1 MSFRTRL
8 SLILGCLV
16 LLLVSTTSLAIY
28 QTVRVNLDK
37 QVDNFLID
45 RVNTVAQRLSGARE
59 LQSLGRR
66 ERFRFPLSEALL
78 DARFDVESQVID
90 QRGEIILAIG
100 ESAIPVTS
108 SDIAIANGA
117 EAQMRSI
124 TLGQNDFRLYVVPL
138 RGGGAIQIARNVDES
153 TTILYRIRNGLVTL
167 SAALVALAAGA
178 GWWIAR
184 AITKPLQTLSVTAN
198 DVATTG
204 LLEVSVPERGA
215 TELRSLAISF
225 NAMLT
230 KIRSSVTRERQFIQD
245 ASHELRTPLTSLR
258 ANSEL
263 LERPELTND
272 ERGAILRDMRAEVDA
287 LTAISSE
294 LSTLATDQRYSE
306 AAISI
311 NLSDA
316 TEVVVE
322 RMRRRSKRNINFAS
336 LPADS
341 HANNIIQV
349 RHAQFERALTN
360 IIDNALKFSPDD
372 TSVEVQVGHR
382 SVTVIDHGP
391 GITEKDRPNIFTRF
405 FRADATRSMP
415 GSGLG
420 LAIVQQ
426 FAADHNGSVEVVDT
440 PGGGATFHLRL

>member
-16 LLLVSTTSLAIY
+16 LVLVSTTSLTIY
-28 QTVRVNLDK
+28 QTVRVTFDR

-45 RVNTVAQRLSGARE
+45 RVNTVAQRLSGSRE

-66 ERFRFPLSEALL
+66 ERSRFPLSEALL

-90 QRGEIILAIG
+90 QKGEILLAIG
-100 ESAIPVTS
+100 ESTIPVTS

-124 TLGQNDFRLYVVPL
+124 TLGQEDFRLYVVPL
-138 RGGGAIQIARNVDES
+138 RGGGAIQIARNVDEN
-153 TTILYRIRNGLVTL
+153 TTVLYRIRNGLVTL

-184 AITKPLQTLSVTAN
+184 VITKPLQTLSVTAN

-272 ERGAILRDMRAEVDA
+272 ERSAILRDMQAEVDA

-306 AAISI
+306 AAASI
-311 NLSDA
+311 KLSDA

-322 RMRRRSKRNINFAS
+322 RLRRRSKRNIDFAS
-336 LPADS
+336 LPADN

>member
-37 QVDNFLID
+37 QVDSFLID

-124 TLGQNDFRLYVVPL
+124 TLGQNDFRLYVVQL
-138 RGGGAIQIARNVDES
+138 RGGGAIQIARNVDEN

-272 ERGAILRDMRAEVDA
+272 ERGAILKDMRAEVDA

-322 RMRRRSKRNINFAS
+322 RMRRRSIGNINFAS
-336 LPADS
+336 SPADN
-341 HANNIIQV
+341 HADNIIQV

-372 TSVEVQVGHR
+372 TSIEVQVGHR

-415 GSGLG
+415 VSGLG

>member
-90 QRGEIILAIG
+90 QSGEIILAIG

-322 RMRRRSKRNINFAS
+322 RMRRRSKRNINFAN
-336 LPADS
+336 LPSDS

>member
-37 QVDNFLID
+37 QVDSFLID
-45 RVNTVAQRLSGARE
+45 RVNTVAQRLSGSRE

-90 QRGEIILAIG
+90 QSGEIILAIG
-100 ESAIPVTS
+100 ESAIPITS

-138 RGGGAIQIARNVDES
+138 RGGGAIQIARNVDEN

-272 ERGAILRDMRAEVDA
+272 ERGAILKDMRAEVDA

-336 LPADS
+336 PPADN
-341 HANNIIQV
+341 HADNIIQV

>member
-16 LLLVSTTSLAIY
+16 LVLVSTTSLAIY
-28 QTVRVNLDK
+28 QTVRVTFDR

-45 RVNTVAQRLSGARE
+45 RVNTVAQRLSGSRE

-90 QRGEIILAIG
+90 RNGEILLAIG

-124 TLGQNDFRLYVVPL
+124 TLGQENFRLYVVPL
-138 RGGGAIQIARNVDES
+138 RGGGAIQIARNVDEN
-153 TTILYRIRNGLVTL
+153 TTVLYRIRNGLVAL

-184 AITKPLQTLSVTAN
+184 VITKPLQTLSVTAN

-336 LPADS
+336 NPTVS
-341 HANNIIQV
+341 HTNNIIQV

-360 IIDNALKFSPDD
+360 IIDNALKFSPDA
-372 TSVEVQVGHR
+372 SSIEVQVGHR
-382 SVTVIDHGP
+382 SVTVIDHGT
-391 GITEKDRPNIFTRF
+391 GIPEKDKQNVFTRF

>member
-37 QVDNFLID
+37 QVDSFLID

-138 RGGGAIQIARNVDES
+138 RGGGAIQIARNVDEN

-272 ERGAILRDMRAEVDA
+272 ERGAILKDMRAEVDA

-372 TSVEVQVGHR
+372 TSIEVQVGHR

>member
-37 QVDNFLID
+37 QVDSFLID

-90 QRGEIILAIG
+90 QSGEIILAIG
-100 ESAIPVTS
+100 ESTIPVTS

-138 RGGGAIQIARNVDES
+138 RGGGAIQIARNVDEN

-245 ASHELRTPLTSLR
+245 SRCKS
-258 ANSEL
+258 
-263 LERPELTND
+263 
-272 ERGAILRDMRAEVDA
+272 
-287 LTAISSE
+287 
-294 LSTLATDQRYSE
+294 
-306 AAISI
+306 
-311 NLSDA
+311 
-316 TEVVVE
+316 
-322 RMRRRSKRNINFAS
+322 
-336 LPADS
+336 
-341 HANNIIQV
+341 
-349 RHAQFERALTN
+349 
-360 IIDNALKFSPDD
+360 
-372 TSVEVQVGHR
+372 
-382 SVTVIDHGP
+382 
-391 GITEKDRPNIFTRF
+391 
-405 FRADATRSMP
+405 
-415 GSGLG
+415 
-420 LAIVQQ
+420 
-426 FAADHNGSVEVVDT
+426 
-440 PGGGATFHLRL
+440 

>member
-8 SLILGCLV
+8 SLILGCLI

-28 QTVRVNLDK
+28 WTVRVNLDK

-78 DARFDVESQVID
+78 DAQFDVESQVID
-90 QRGEIILAIG
+90 QSGEIILAIG

-138 RGGGAIQIARNVDES
+138 RGGGAMQIARNVDEN
-153 TTILYRIRNGLVTL
+153 TIILYRIRNGLVTL

-204 LLEVSVPERGA
+204 LLEVSVPERGT

-336 LPADS
+336 FPADS

>member
-8 SLILGCLV
+8 SLILGCLI

-78 DARFDVESQVID
+78 DAQFDVESQVID
-90 QRGEIILAIG
+90 QSGEIILAIG

-138 RGGGAIQIARNVDES
+138 RGGGAIQIARNVDEN

-204 LLEVSVPERGA
+204 LLEVSVPERGT

-336 LPADS
+336 FPADS

>member
-16 LLLVSTTSLAIY
+16 LVLVSTTSLTIY
-28 QTVRVNLDK
+28 QTVRVTFDR

-45 RVNTVAQRLSGARE
+45 RVNTVAQRLSGSRE

-66 ERFRFPLSEALL
+66 ERSRFPLSEALL
-78 DARFDVESQVID
+78 DARFDLESQVID
-90 QRGEIILAIG
+90 QKGEILLAIG
-100 ESAIPVTS
+100 ESTIPVTS

-124 TLGQNDFRLYVVPL
+124 TLGQEDFRLYVVPL
-138 RGGGAIQIARNVDES
+138 RGGGAIQIARNVDEN
-153 TTILYRIRNGLVTL
+153 TTVLYRIRNGLVTL

-184 AITKPLQTLSVTAN
+184 VITKPLQTLSVTAN

-272 ERGAILRDMRAEVDA
+272 ERSAILRDMQAEVDA

-306 AAISI
+306 AATSI
-311 NLSDA
+311 KLSDA

-322 RMRRRSKRNINFAS
+322 RMRRRSKRNIDFAS
-336 LPADS
+336 LPADN

>member
-1 MSFRTRL
+1 
-8 SLILGCLV
+8 
-16 LLLVSTTSLAIY
+16 
-28 QTVRVNLDK
+28 
-37 QVDNFLID
+37 
-45 RVNTVAQRLSGARE
+45 
-59 LQSLGRR
+59 
-66 ERFRFPLSEALL
+66 
-78 DARFDVESQVID
+78 
-90 QRGEIILAIG
+90 
-100 ESAIPVTS
+100 
-108 SDIAIANGA
+108 
-117 EAQMRSI
+117 
-124 TLGQNDFRLYVVPL
+124 
-138 RGGGAIQIARNVDES
+138 
-153 TTILYRIRNGLVTL
+153 
-167 SAALVALAAGA
+167 
-178 GWWIAR
+178 
-184 AITKPLQTLSVTAN
+184 
-198 DVATTG
+198 
-204 LLEVSVPERGA
+204 
-215 TELRSLAISF
+215 
-225 NAMLT
+225 MLT

-272 ERGAILRDMRAEVDA
+272 ERGAILKDMRAEVDA

-372 TSVEVQVGHR
+372 TSIEVQVGHR

-440 PGGGATFHLRL
+440 PSGGATFHLRL

>member
-1 MSFRTRL
+1 
-8 SLILGCLV
+8 
-16 LLLVSTTSLAIY
+16 
-28 QTVRVNLDK
+28 
-37 QVDNFLID
+37 
-45 RVNTVAQRLSGARE
+45 
-59 LQSLGRR
+59 
-66 ERFRFPLSEALL
+66 
-78 DARFDVESQVID
+78 
-90 QRGEIILAIG
+90 
-100 ESAIPVTS
+100 
-108 SDIAIANGA
+108 
-117 EAQMRSI
+117 
-124 TLGQNDFRLYVVPL
+124 
-138 RGGGAIQIARNVDES
+138 GGAIQIARNVDES

>member
-16 LLLVSTTSLAIY
+16 LVLVSTTSLTIY
-28 QTVRVNLDK
+28 QTVRVTFDR

-45 RVNTVAQRLSGARE
+45 RVNTVAQRLSGSRE

-66 ERFRFPLSEALL
+66 ERSRFPLSEALL
-78 DARFDVESQVID
+78 DARFDLESQVID
-90 QRGEIILAIG
+90 QKGEILLAIG
-100 ESAIPVTS
+100 ESTIPVTS

-124 TLGQNDFRLYVVPL
+124 TLGQEDFRLYVVPL
-138 RGGGAIQIARNVDES
+138 RGGGAIQIARNVDEN
-153 TTILYRIRNGLVTL
+153 TTVLYRIRNGLVTL

-184 AITKPLQTLSVTAN
+184 VITKPLQTLSVTAN

-272 ERGAILRDMRAEVDA
+272 ERSAILRDMQAEVDA

-306 AAISI
+306 AATSI
-311 NLSDA
+311 KLGDA

-322 RMRRRSKRNINFAS
+322 RMRRRSKRNIDFAS
-336 LPADS
+336 LPADN
-341 HANNIIQV
+341 HANNVIQV

>member
-37 QVDNFLID
+37 QVDSFLID

-90 QRGEIILAIG
+90 QSGEIILAIG

-138 RGGGAIQIARNVDES
+138 RGGGAIQIARNVDEN

-245 ASHELRTPLTSLR
+245 SRCKS
-258 ANSEL
+258 
-263 LERPELTND
+263 
-272 ERGAILRDMRAEVDA
+272 
-287 LTAISSE
+287 
-294 LSTLATDQRYSE
+294 
-306 AAISI
+306 
-311 NLSDA
+311 
-316 TEVVVE
+316 
-322 RMRRRSKRNINFAS
+322 
-336 LPADS
+336 
-341 HANNIIQV
+341 
-349 RHAQFERALTN
+349 
-360 IIDNALKFSPDD
+360 
-372 TSVEVQVGHR
+372 
-382 SVTVIDHGP
+382 
-391 GITEKDRPNIFTRF
+391 
-405 FRADATRSMP
+405 
-415 GSGLG
+415 
-420 LAIVQQ
+420 
-426 FAADHNGSVEVVDT
+426 
-440 PGGGATFHLRL
+440 

>member
-90 QRGEIILAIG
+90 QSGEIILAIG

-138 RGGGAIQIARNVDES
+138 RGGGAIQIARNVDEN

-263 LERPELTND
+263 LERPELTKD
-272 ERGAILRDMRAEVDA
+272 ERGAILKDMRAEVDA

-336 LPADS
+336 LPADN
-341 HANNIIQV
+341 HADNIIQV

-372 TSVEVQVGHR
+372 TSIEVQVGHR

>member
-37 QVDNFLID
+37 QVDSFLID

-90 QRGEIILAIG
+90 QSGEIILAIG

-272 ERGAILRDMRAEVDA
+272 ERSAILKDMRAEVDA

-294 LSTLATDQRYSE
+294 LSTLVTDQRYSE

-391 GITEKDRPNIFTRF
+391 GITEKDRLNIFTRF

-440 PGGGATFHLRL
+440 PSGGATFHLRL

>member
-16 LLLVSTTSLAIY
+16 LVLVSTTSLAIY
-28 QTVRVNLDK
+28 QTVRVTFDR

-45 RVNTVAQRLSGARE
+45 RVNTVAQRLSGSRE

-90 QRGEIILAIG
+90 QNGEILLAIG
-100 ESAIPVTS
+100 ESTIPVTS

-124 TLGQNDFRLYVVPL
+124 TLGQEDFRLYVVPL
-138 RGGGAIQIARNVDES
+138 RGGGAIQIARNVDEN
-153 TTILYRIRNGLVTL
+153 TTVLYRIRNGLVTL

-184 AITKPLQTLSVTAN
+184 VITKPLQTLSVTAN

-336 LPADS
+336 NPTVS

-360 IIDNALKFSPDD
+360 IIDNALKFSPDH
-372 TSVEVQVGHR
+372 SSIEVQVGHR
-382 SVTVIDHGP
+382 SVTVVDHGL

>member
-8 SLILGCLV
+8 SLILGCLI

-78 DARFDVESQVID
+78 DAQFDVESQVID
-90 QRGEIILAIG
+90 QSGEIILAIG

-138 RGGGAIQIARNVDES
+138 RGGGAMQIARNVDEN

-204 LLEVSVPERGA
+204 LLEVSVPERGT

-336 LPADS
+336 FPADS

-360 IIDNALKFSPDD
+360 TIDNALKFSPDD

>member
-8 SLILGCLV
+8 SLILGCLI

-78 DARFDVESQVID
+78 DAQFDVESQVID
-90 QRGEIILAIG
+90 QSGEIILAIG

-138 RGGGAIQIARNVDES
+138 RGGGAMQIARNVDEN

-204 LLEVSVPERGA
+204 LLEVSVPERGT

-336 LPADS
+336 FPADS

>member
-90 QRGEIILAIG
+90 QSGEIILAIG

-138 RGGGAIQIARNVDES
+138 RGGGAIQIARNVDEN

-263 LERPELTND
+263 LERPKLTND
-272 ERGAILRDMRAEVDA
+272 ERSAILRDMRAEVDA

-341 HANNIIQV
+341 HGNNIIQV